1 MTTKP
6 SKNQSRKLTSKL
18 PANQLPQPDDL
29 QTIYAD
35 GILNIGLGP
44 NVSRLTFGIENG
56 DRKFKPSMVLV
67 LPTNRMLEAISAIHG
82 GLLNDPK
89 ARQGLIEGL
98 DAMKAMLLKKQ

>member
-29 QTIYAD
+29 KTIYAD

-44 NVSRLTFGIENG
+44 NVSRLTFGFENG
-56 DRKFKPSMVLV
+56 DQKVKPSIVLV
-67 LPTNRMLEAISAIHG
+67 LPTNRMLEAIIAIDG
-82 GLLNDPK
+82 GLLNYPK
-89 ARQGLIEGL
+89 APQAIIEGL
-98 DAMKAMLLKKQ
+98 FPMK